1 MEAVLVVVMMRALL
15 LVAAAVVAVASGE
28 LKFRL
33 RRPALQVDGVLE
45 SRRQYFV
52 REAVLS
58 LVRRRQEVDEHVV
71 EAHEVDRNRPVRRVK
86 REES

>member
-1 MEAVLVVVMMRALL
+1 
-15 LVAAAVVAVASGE
+15 
-28 LKFRL
+28 
-33 RRPALQVDGVLE
+33 
-45 SRRQYFV
+45 V